1 MSHLTISNNTN
12 NPLEIFYAILYKD
25 SEQRILSLEDENH
38 VTYNFRDSS
47 LFLMGRMCLKTKS
60 ITEKHLRGESELG
73 QTTERERERQK
84 GVVGV
89 G

>member
-1 MSHLTISNNTN
+1 MQFFIR
-12 NPLEIFYAILYKD
+12 IVR
-25 SEQRILSLEDENH
+25 QRILSLEDENH